1 MVFHVDR
8 TLGVAADPRAGSL
21 ASPPILMAGGFSPAP
36 WLWRRGFLLP
46 VSCPLFST
54 VRPSGIEIT
63 LFAARQKPAPLEE
76 LPVIKIGGPDRGP
89 FATKFLPPLP
99 SRGEGA
105 TLWQSR
111 GEGPL
116 SVGRRTHRKARDAC
130 ATRGEKGR
138 L

>member
-21 ASPPILMAGGFSPAP
+21 ASPLILMAGGFSPAP
-36 WLWRRGFLLP
+36 WIWRRGFLLP

-76 LPVIKIGGPDRGP
+76 P
-89 FATKFLPPLP
+89 
-99 SRGEGA
+99 
-105 TLWQSR
+105 Q
-111 GEGPL
+111 
-116 SVGRRTHRKARDAC
+116 GRRVGPALQYRNF
-130 ATRGEKGR
+130 
-138 L
+138 LFF